1 MLLGSATVVYDLG
14 PENGDGVNIA
24 IPLHRLD
31 GFVIRPG
38 ATFDFWTAV
47 GTVSRRTGYRL
58 GGIISGDHIE
68 KQGALAGGICT
79 VSTVL
84 FDAAARAGLEILDRT
99 SHHGYLA
106 KYPLGLDAAV
116 AKGDGIRQTLAFRND
131 TVRPITIRAI
141 SAPGVARVD
150 LLGPAA
156 LGRRVRFSDPA
167 ISHRTRA
174 HDRHRTSSSVARG
187 EHRRVQARSD
197 GMTVVVRR
205 TVLDHDGN
213 VLHRDRW
220 VSVYRPLRGLVL
232 DGSR

>member
-1 MLLGSATVVYDLG
+1 MFETEEKPNPKLGCQLSPASVPTRAPESVLLGSATVVYDLG

-31 GFVIRPG
+31 GYVIRPG

-99 SHHGYLA
+99 SHHGSPSTR
-106 KYPLGLDAAV
+106 PLPRHAIRASAADAA
-116 AKGDGIRQTLAFRND
+116 
-131 TVRPITIRAI
+131 P
-141 SAPGVARVD
+141 
-150 LLGPAA
+150 
-156 LGRRVRFSDPA
+156 
-167 ISHRTRA
+167 
-174 HDRHRTSSSVARG
+174 
-187 EHRRVQARSD
+187 
-197 GMTVVVRR
+197 
-205 TVLDHDGN
+205 
-213 VLHRDRW
+213 
-220 VSVYRPLRGLVL
+220 PLT
-232 DGSR
+232 